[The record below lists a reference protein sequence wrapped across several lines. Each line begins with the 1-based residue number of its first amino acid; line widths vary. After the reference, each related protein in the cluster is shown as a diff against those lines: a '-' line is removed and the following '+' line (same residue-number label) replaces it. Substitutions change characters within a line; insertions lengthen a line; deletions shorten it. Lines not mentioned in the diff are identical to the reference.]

1 MTLAPSS
8 DPQKEGDITSRTDTS
23 SASAAERSP
32 DATAPASPKERQL
45 GFIIAALM
53 LSMLMSSLGQTIFA
67 AALPTIVGEL
77 GGANHMSWVIT
88 AFLLGQTIAM
98 PLFGKL
104 GDQLG
109 RKGLFI
115 GANALFVLGS
125 LLGGLS
131 VNMAMLI
138 IARVMQGVA
147 GGSMIILSQAITAD
161 VTTARERGKY
171 MGIMGSVFGV
181 SSVLGPV
188 LGGWFT
194 DGPGW
199 RWGLWLNIP
208 IGIVAITAIWFF
220 LRLPKRQKNLDI
232 DWLGTLTMALATAS
246 LVLFVTWGGNEYEW
260 GSPLILGL
268 IASTIIFAAIFVF
281 VESKVSNPLIPLQLF
296 KTRNFN
302 LTLLA
307 GLAVG
312 IFMFGTLAYMPT
324 YLQMVHAMT
333 PTNAG
338 LMMIPMMIGLMG
350 TSIVVGNLIS
360 RTGRY
365 RFFPIVGM
373 VITGIGLFLLSTMKP
388 ETSLITVGIYFFVF
402 GFGLGCSM
410 QVLVLIVQNSF
421 PLSMV
426 GTATGTNNFFRQVG
440 GSLGSALVGGLFTG
454 RLTGQMQS
462 NLPQAIKDSGEEGA
476 RFLQTFNPET
486 DLSSLTPTALHH
498 MPQAIADAIQLSYND
513 SLTPVLLMV
522 CPLAFLSAVIL
533 FFIKEKKLS
542 DRLEPL
548 ED

>member
-1 MTLAPSS
+1 MTTKVS
-8 DPQKEGDITSRTDTS
+8 E
-23 SASAAERSP
+23 
-32 DATAPASPKERQL
+32 SPKDINSSTVERDQRSL
-45 GFIIAALM
+45 YLIIGALM
-53 LSMLMSSLGQTIFA
+53 LTMLMSSLGQTIFA
-67 AALPTIVGEL
+67 AALPTIVGDL

-98 PLFGKL
+98 PLLGKL

-109 RKGLFI
+109 RKWLFI
-115 GANALFVLGS
+115 GAILLFMAGS

-131 VNMAMLI
+131 QNMMMLI
-138 IARVMQGVA
+138 TARTMQGVA
-147 GGSMIILSQAITAD
+147 GGSLMILSQAITAD

-208 IGIVAITAIWFF
+208 LGFIAVLAIVRF
-220 LRLPKRQKNLDI
+220 LRLPSRPKNLTI
-232 DWLGTLTMALATAS
+232 DWLGTLTMAIATS
-246 LVLFVTWGGNEYEW
+246 CLVLFVTWGGNEYEW
-260 GSPLILGL
+260 SSPLIISL
-268 IASTIIFAAIFVF
+268 IIATLIFAVIFIVI
-281 VESKVSNPLIPLQLF
+281 ESKVSNPLIPLILF

-312 IFMFGTLAYMPT
+312 VFMFGTLAYMPT
-324 YLQMVHAMT
+324 YLQMVHGMT
-333 PTNAG
+333 PTKAG
-338 LMMIPMMIGLMG
+338 LMMIPMMLGLMG

-365 RFFPIVGM
+365 RFYPIIGM
-373 VITGIGLFLLSTMKP
+373 VITGTGLILMSTMHP
-388 ETSLITVGIYFFVF
+388 DTPLLVVGIYFFVF
-402 GFGLGCSM
+402 GFGLGCTM

-421 PLSMV
+421 PLAMV

-440 GSLGSALVGGLFTG
+440 GCLGSALVGGLFTG
-454 RLTGQMQS
+454 RLTEQLQN
-462 NLPQAIKDSGEEGA
+462 NLPIAIAHSGQQGA
-476 RFLQTFNPET
+476 AFAQNFNPDT
-486 DLSSLTPTALHH
+486 GFSRLTPTALHT

-513 SLTPVLLMV
+513 SLTPVFLLL
-522 CPLAFLSAVIL
+522 CPLAFASAIVLI
-533 FFIKEKKLS
+533 FIREKKLS
-542 DRLEPL
+542 DRLETITQDTDREL
-548 ED
+548 AKEEETVSSVS

>member
-1 MTLAPSS
+1 MTTKVS
-8 DPQKEGDITSRTDTS
+8 E
-23 SASAAERSP
+23 
-32 DATAPASPKERQL
+32 SPKDINSSTVERDQRSL
-45 GFIIAALM
+45 YLIIGALM
-53 LSMLMSSLGQTIFA
+53 LTMLMSSLGQTIFA
-67 AALPTIVGEL
+67 AALPTIVGDL

-98 PLFGKL
+98 PLLGKL

-109 RKGLFI
+109 RKWLFI
-115 GANALFVLGS
+115 GAILLFMAGS

-131 VNMAMLI
+131 QNMMMLI
-138 IARVMQGVA
+138 TARTMQGVA
-147 GGSMIILSQAITAD
+147 GGSLMILSQAITAD

-208 IGIVAITAIWFF
+208 LGFIAVLAIVRF
-220 LRLPKRQKNLDI
+220 LRLPSRPKNLTI
-232 DWLGTLTMALATAS
+232 DWLGTLTMAIATS
-246 LVLFVTWGGNEYEW
+246 CLVLFVTWGGNEYEW
-260 GSPLILGL
+260 SSPLIISL
-268 IASTIIFAAIFVF
+268 IIATLIFAVIFIVI
-281 VESKVSNPLIPLQLF
+281 ESKVSNPLIPLILF

-312 IFMFGTLAYMPT
+312 VFMFGTLAYMPT
-324 YLQMVHAMT
+324 YLQMVHGMT
-333 PTNAG
+333 PTKAG
-338 LMMIPMMIGLMG
+338 LMMIPMMLGLMG

-365 RFFPIVGM
+365 RFYPIIGM
-373 VITGIGLFLLSTMKP
+373 VITGTGLILMSTMHP
-388 ETSLITVGIYFFVF
+388 DTPLLVVGIYFFVF
-402 GFGLGCSM
+402 GFGLGCTM

-421 PLSMV
+421 PLAMV

-440 GSLGSALVGGLFTG
+440 GCLGSALVGGLFTG
-454 RLTGQMQS
+454 RLTEQLQN
-462 NLPQAIKDSGEEGA
+462 NLPIAIAHSGQQGA
-476 RFLQTFNPET
+476 AFAQNFNPDT
-486 DLSSLTPTALHH
+486 GFSRLTPTALHT

-513 SLTPVLLMV
+513 SLTPVFLLL
-522 CPLAFLSAVIL
+522 CPLAFASAIVLI
-533 FFIKEKKLS
+533 FIREKKLS
-542 DRLEPL
+542 DRLETITQDTDRELAKEEETVSPVS
-548 ED
+548 